1 MDSKL
6 GGFSGQQ
13 VPRFARNDK
22 AILVND
28 NVTLGSCELTA
39 ESWLSKIVRT
49 MPHN

>member
-22 AILVND
+22 AIVDQIILRAES
-28 NVTLGSCELTA
+28 LELTA
-39 ESWLSKIVRT
+39 ESWLSKILRT